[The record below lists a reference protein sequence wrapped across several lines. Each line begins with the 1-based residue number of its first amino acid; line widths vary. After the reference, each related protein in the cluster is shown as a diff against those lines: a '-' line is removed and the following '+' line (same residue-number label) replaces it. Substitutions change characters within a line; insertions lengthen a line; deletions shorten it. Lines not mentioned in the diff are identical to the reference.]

1 MTEAAMDAAPATV
14 ERIPTAIVLERVRGY
29 QVTRITAWVARVGIG
44 RMSAAGDCELV
55 HYIVHGAT
63 AGGALAELRREVARG
78 EEGWM
83 WR

>member
-1 MTEAAMDAAPATV
+1 MTEAAAEATPTIV
-14 ERIPTAIVLERVRGY
+14 ERIPTAIVLERVRGD
-29 QVTRITAWVARVGIG
+29 QVIRITAWVARVGIG
-44 RMSAAGDCELV
+44 RMSASGNCELV

>member
-1 MTEAAMDAAPATV
+1 MTEAAMVADPAVV
-14 ERIPTAIVLERVRGY
+14 ERIPTAVVLERVRGD

-78 EEGWM
+78 EEGWT
-83 WR
+83 W

>member
-1 MTEAAMDAAPATV
+1 MTEVAMDAAPAVV
-14 ERIPTAIVLERVRGY
+14 ERIPTAIVLERVRGD

-44 RMSAAGDCELV
+44 GRMSAAGGCELV

-83 WR
+83 W